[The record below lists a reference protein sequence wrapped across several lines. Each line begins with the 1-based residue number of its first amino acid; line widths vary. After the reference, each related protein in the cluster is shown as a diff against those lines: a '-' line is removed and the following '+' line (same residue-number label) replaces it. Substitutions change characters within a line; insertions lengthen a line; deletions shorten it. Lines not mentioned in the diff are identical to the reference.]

1 MAGDMKEKFDITGM
15 TCSACSAHVTRAV
28 SKIEGVKEVNVN
40 LLSNN
45 MTVEYSENISP
56 DDIINAVIEAGY
68 GAEKS
73 GVSNNLKQ
81 EKVKKNVYEEE
92 LALMKKRL
100 IFSFIFL
107 IPVMYISMGPMA
119 GLPELPFFKGYEN
132 TLSYAFSLFLLSIP
146 IIYVNRKFFIT
157 GFKSLSNLS
166 PNMDTLVALGS
177 SAAIV
182 YGIFAIYRIGTGLAT
197 GNEELVMQYR
207 HDLYFESAATILTL
221 ITLGKFLETR
231 SKRKTSDAVEKL
243 INLSPQY
250 AYIESDGVEKR
261 VGIEEVKTGDIVIVK
276 PGGTVPVDGE
286 VISGSAL
293 IDQSVIT
300 GESLPVEKNVGDK
313 VISAT
318 VNKSGF
324 IKFRATKVGQDTTIS
339 QIIALVEEAASSKA
353 PISRL
358 ADKISGVFVPIV
370 ILIAVISSAFWLY
383 YGMSWEFALSIG
395 ISVLV
400 ISCPCALGLATPVAI
415 MVGTGRGAENG
426 ILFKSA
432 EALEITHRVTAVAL
446 DKTGTVTEGKLSVA
460 GVKSFKYDESKF
472 MQLAGSLEKQSEHLI
487 AESIVSKVKDSGIS
501 FLEVKNFKSL
511 SGLGIYGEI
520 DNKSYVCGNEKYLL
534 SHGIEIDKSKT
545 GNAAGSISTPVY
557 FSEEGELIG
566 IIYVADSIKASSK
579 EAVKRFKEN
588 GISVYMLTG
597 DNKETAEYIAKE
609 AGIDY
614 VYSELMPQDKERI
627 IKQLQDEGKKTAM
640 IGDGINDAPALAR
653 ADVGIAVGAGTDI
666 ALQSADVV
674 LMKNSLIDAVTAF
687 KLSHAV
693 LKNIKMNLFW
703 AFFYNIIGIPIAAG
717 IFYLSFGLKLNPM
730 VAAAAMSLSS
740 IFVVTNALR
749 LKMFKAEI
757 YEEEKGEK
765 EMKVTVN
772 VNGMNCNHCKMSV
785 EKALSSI
792 DGVTS
797 ACVDL
802 SKKNAEVTLSKEVAD
817 SELMKVVNDAGFEAV
832 SVEHN

>member
-1 MAGDMKEKFDITGM
+1 MKEKFDITGM

-107 IPVMYISMGPMA
+107 IPVMYISMGSMA

-132 TLSYAFSLFLLSIP
+132 TLSYAFSLFLLSLP

-177 SAAIV
+177 SAAMV
-182 YGIFAIYRIGTGLAT
+182 YGIFAIYRIGFGLAT
-197 GNEELVMQYR
+197 GNKELVMQYR

-250 AYIESDGVEKR
+250 AFIERDGVEKR

-286 VISGSAL
+286 VISGSTL

-300 GESLPVEKNVGDK
+300 GESLPVEKNAGDK

-318 VNKSGF
+318 VNKTGF
-324 IKFRATKVGQDTTIS
+324 IKFRATKVGQDTTIA
-339 QIIALVEEAASSKA
+339 QIISLVEEAANSKA

-370 ILIAVISSAFWLY
+370 ILIAVVSSIFWLY

-432 EALEITHRVTAVAL
+432 EALETTHKVTAVAV
-446 DKTGTVTEGKLSVA
+446 DKTGTVTEGKLSVV
-460 GVKSFKYDESKF
+460 GIKSLKYDEEKF
-472 MQLAGSLEKQSEHLI
+472 MQLAGSLERQSEHLI
-487 AESIVSKVKDSGIS
+487 AESIVSKVKDSGID
-501 FLEVKNFKSL
+501 FLEVNKFKSV

-520 DNKSYVCGNEKYLL
+520 EGKSYVCGNEKYLL

-545 GNAAGSISTPVY
+545 GNIYGSISTPVY
-557 FSEEGELIG
+557 FSEDGKLIG
-566 IIYVADSIKASSK
+566 VIYVADKIKESSK
-579 EAVKRFKEN
+579 EAVRRFKEN
-588 GISVYMLTG
+588 GIAVYMLTG

-609 AGIDY
+609 AGIDN
-614 VYSELMPQDKERI
+614 VYSELMPQDKEKI

-785 EKALSSI
+785 EKALNSI

-817 SELMKVVNDAGFEAV
+817 SELMKVVNEAGFEAV